1 MLGIYVHFPFCR
13 VHCSYCAFAVS
24 TDLSLQ
30 EGYVEALLR
39 EIDGR
44 AGGRVDSIYF
54 GGGTPSRT
62 DRAHLAAVSD
72 RIQERFE
79 VAENAEFS
87 LEANPEDISLEAI
100 DFWRSIGVNR
110 LSVGVQSFHDSELLP
125 LGRVHGADRAREAIG
140 DAVRSGIRTSI
151 DLILGLPL
159 QTRDSFRDSLDE
171 AIAGGVGHVS
181 LYMLDLEEGTSLHR
195 QVSVGR
201 ASLPDDEVVADVYL
215 IAVDRLAAAGFEQ
228 YEISNFA
235 RAGEESRHNLRYW
248 RRGEYHGFGAG
259 AHSFIDGR
267 RFANARDV
275 RQYIEKSQPDFAEV
289 LNEIDVKRET
299 IFLRLRQV
307 AGIDYDEVARLCGQE
322 GIEWMEHGVSEGW
335 LRRSGSRV
343 AFTPSGF
350 LLSNELISQLF

>member
-1 MLGIYVHFPFCR
+1 MVGIYVHFPFCR

-30 EGYVEALLR
+30 ERYVDALLR
-39 EIDGR
+39 EIDGW

-62 DRAHLAAVSD
+62 DRAHLAAVSA

-87 LEANPEDISLEAI
+87 LEANPEDISAEAI
-100 DFWRSIGVNR
+100 DFWRSLGVNR
-110 LSVGVQSFHDSELLP
+110 LSVGVQSFHDAELLP
-125 LGRVHGADRAREAIG
+125 LGRVHGADRARAAIG
-140 DAVRSGIRTSI
+140 EAVRSGIRASV

-159 QTRDSFRDSLDE
+159 QTRGSFRDSLDE
-171 AIAGGVGHVS
+171 AIAADVGHVS
-181 LYMLDLEEGTSLHR
+181 LYMLDLEEGTSLQR
-195 QVSVGR
+195 QVSTGR
-201 ASLPDDEVVADVYL
+201 TSLPDDEVVAELYL
-215 IAVDRLAAAGFEQ
+215 IAVDRLAVAGFEQ

-235 RAGEESRHNLRYW
+235 RAGEECRHNLRYW

-275 RQYIEKSQPDFAEV
+275 RKYIEQSQPEFAEV
-289 LNEIDVKRET
+289 LNEIDVRRET

-307 AGIDYDEVARLCGQE
+307 AGINYEEVAQLCGQE
-322 GIEWMEHGVSEGW
+322 GIEWMENGVSEGW

-350 LLSNELISQLF
+350 LLSTELISQLF